1 VLVAVFATREVIVSV
16 IVDTFRVVVLPMDV
30 VSTTVTMEVT
40 AGIVVVDS
48 LVATD
53 VIVAVMVEAL
63 SETVWVV
70 ISVMMSVA
78 TGRVTVTVLD
88 I

>member
-1 VLVAVFATREVIVSV
+1 
-16 IVDTFRVVVLPMDV
+16 
-30 VSTTVTMEVT
+30 
-40 AGIVVVDS
+40 VVVDS